1 MSAKSSP
8 AFLISASAAFMTM
21 LALSSEAPA
30 SAQAVTRE
38 YQNTFEA
45 GVTYFKK
52 GDYKTASGY
61 LRRAV
66 NGAYRSNAS
75 AYYWLASS
83 LLKENRIDEAMIAF
97 AQAYSISPHSE
108 VGHNSMQTLHYYK
121 TRIKESE
128 TLRTQIASLVR
139 KSADTTMQ
147 RSPAASF
154 DSVNGSGAG
163 SSSGSEP
170 ELLVDQEKLRS
181 IKRQLKPVTK
191 HSRPGPSPNQFMAW
205 PMSQQANYVYAGAF
219 QAIEQAQ
226 SNVDEAKR
234 ELSQAQARSNSLVPA
249 FRAYGETEQK
259 FDQRKDA
266 SKQIL
271 DKILEPYKNEVE
283 SCTNQLNDAV
293 TIKNRAQQALNTPL
307 YYQPYGVPRIYR

>member
-1 MSAKSSP
+1 
-8 AFLISASAAFMTM
+8 M
-21 LALSSEAPA
+21 LGLSSEAPA
-30 SAQAVTRE
+30 KAQAVTRE

-45 GVTYFKK
+45 GVTYFRK

-83 LLKENRIDEAMIAF
+83 LLKENRVDEAMLAF
-97 AQAYSISPHSE
+97 ARAYNISPHSE
-108 VGHNSMQTLHYYK
+108 VGHNSLMTLHNYK

-128 TLRTQIASLVR
+128 SLRTQIASLIR
-139 KSADTTMQ
+139 NSINTDPAASAQ
-147 RSPAASF
+147 RSPASSF
-154 DSVNGSGAG
+154 DSMNGSGSGSG
-163 SSSGSEP
+163 SSSGSDP

-191 HSRPGPSPNQFMAW
+191 HSRPGPTPDQFMAW
-205 PMSQQANYVYAGAF
+205 PVSQQANYVYAGAF

-226 SNVDEAKR
+226 ANVDEAKI

-249 FRAYGETEQK
+249 FRAYGESEQK

-271 DKILEPYKNEVE
+271 DKLLEPYNKEVE
-283 SCTNQLNDAV
+283 SCTNQLTDAV

-307 YYQPYGVPRIYR
+307 YYQPYGVPRIYP